1 MVKDDAFPQRLG
13 RKQGLGLS
21 PFLLDNVMGILPGGI
36 SQEKEKA
43 CILKWNK

>member
-1 MVKDDAFPQRLG
+1 MVKDNAFPWILG

-21 PFLLDNVMGILPGGI
+21 LFLLNNIMGILPGGI